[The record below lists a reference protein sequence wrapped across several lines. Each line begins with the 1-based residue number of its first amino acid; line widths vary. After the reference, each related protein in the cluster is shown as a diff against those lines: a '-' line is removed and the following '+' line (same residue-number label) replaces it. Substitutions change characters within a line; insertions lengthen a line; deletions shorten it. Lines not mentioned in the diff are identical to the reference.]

1 MSKITTA
8 KLISIKDFAAEYGI
22 GLSQA
27 YMAAKKGELPALRIG
42 RRIWIA
48 RHVFEE
54 QLRLR
59 EALRQLT

>member
-27 YMAAKKGELPALRIG
+27 YMAAKKGES
-42 RRIWIA
+42 
-48 RHVFEE
+48 
-54 QLRLR
+54 RLAITR
-59 EALRQLT
+59 SSMNFIR